1 MIAFLL
7 RRIATFLATLA
18 IASVVIFAALELLP
32 GDPAQIM
39 LGIDAPPDALEAL
52 QKKLGV
58 DRPVVERYFTWIGG
72 LVVGDMGESFT
83 YVMPVSDLIMTRLGV
98 TLPLALL
105 AALISVLIGVPVGL
119 YAAANHKTPRDYG
132 VMIFGQLGIAIPN
145 FWFAILLVLVFSI
158 YLGWFPAGGFP
169 GWDAGFWPAI
179 KALILPAFSLAIVE
193 AAIFARISRSAVLDV
208 LREDFVRTA
217 RAKGLSRKSTLVK
230 HVLRNAMIPIITIC
244 GLELSSL
251 LVGTI
256 VIEQVFNIPGLGRL
270 VFQSL
275 TQLDLMVVKN
285 LIMLLVALVVFINLV
300 VDLLYAVI
308 DPRLKHQGH

>member
-1 MIAFLL
+1 MLTFLL
-7 RRIATFLATLA
+7 RRLATFAATLA

-32 GDPAQIM
+32 GDPAQVM
-39 LGIDAPPDALEAL
+39 LGIDAPPEVVTAL

-58 DRPVVERYFTWIGG
+58 DRPVVERYFSWIAG
-72 LVVGDMGESFT
+72 LAVGDMGESFT
-83 YVMPVSDLIMTRLGV
+83 YVMPINELIMSRLAV

-105 AALISVLIGVPVGL
+105 AALLSIVIGVPIGL
-119 YAAANHKTPRDYG
+119 YAAAHHKTPRDYG
-132 VMIFGQLGIAIPN
+132 VMVFGQFGIAIPN
-145 FWFAILLVLVFSI
+145 FWFAILLILVFSV

-169 GWDAGFWPAI
+169 GWSAGFWPAL
-179 KALILPAFSLAIVE
+179 KSLFLPALALAIVE

-217 RAKGLSRKSTLVK
+217 RAKGLNRRATLIK
-230 HVLRNAMIPIITIC
+230 HVLRNALIPIVTIC
-244 GLELSSL
+244 GLEVSSL

-308 DPRLKHQGH
+308 DPRLKQGH

>member
-1 MIAFLL
+1 
-7 RRIATFLATLA
+7 
-18 IASVVIFAALELLP
+18 
-32 GDPAQIM
+32 
-39 LGIDAPPDALEAL
+39 
-52 QKKLGV
+52 
-58 DRPVVERYFTWIGG
+58 
-72 LVVGDMGESFT
+72 
-83 YVMPVSDLIMTRLGV
+83 
-98 TLPLALL
+98 
-105 AALISVLIGVPVGL
+105 
-119 YAAANHKTPRDYG
+119 
-132 VMIFGQLGIAIPN
+132 
-145 FWFAILLVLVFSI
+145 
-158 YLGWFPAGGFP
+158 
-169 GWDAGFWPAI
+169 
-179 KALILPAFSLAIVE
+179 
-193 AAIFARISRSAVLDV
+193 VLDV

-230 HVLRNAMIPIITIC
+230 HVLRNAMIPIITVC

>member
-1 MIAFLL
+1 MLTFLL
-7 RRIATFLATLA
+7 RRLATFAATLA

-32 GDPAQIM
+32 GDPAQVM
-39 LGIDAPPDALEAL
+39 LGIDAPPEVVTAL

-58 DRPVVERYFTWIGG
+58 DRPVVERYFSWIAG
-72 LVVGDMGESFT
+72 LAVGDMGESFT
-83 YVMPVSDLIMTRLGV
+83 YVMPINELIMSRLAV
-98 TLPLALL
+98 TLPLALF
-105 AALISVLIGVPVGL
+105 AAVLSIVIGVPIGL
-119 YAAANHKTPRDYG
+119 YAAAHHKTPRDYG
-132 VMIFGQLGIAIPN
+132 VMVFGQLGIAIPN
-145 FWFAILLVLVFSI
+145 FWFAILLILVFSV

-169 GWDAGFWPAI
+169 GWSAGFWPAL
-179 KALILPAFSLAIVE
+179 KSLFLPALALAIVE

-217 RAKGLSRKSTLVK
+217 RAKGLNRRATLIK
-230 HVLRNAMIPIITIC
+230 HVLRNALIPIVTIC
-244 GLELSSL
+244 GLEVSSL

-308 DPRLKHQGH
+308 DPRLKQGH

>member
-1 MIAFLL
+1 MSIYLI
-7 RRIATFLATLA
+7 RRLAIFLATLLV
-18 IASVVIFAALELLP
+18 ASVIVFLALELLP

-39 LGIDAPPDALEAL
+39 LGIDAPADAVAAL
-52 QKKLGV
+52 RAKLGV
-58 DRPVVERYFTWIGG
+58 DQPVLQRYLDWIGG
-72 LVVGDMGESFT
+72 SLTGDFGESFT
-83 YVMPVSDLIMTRLGV
+83 YFMPVGELIATRLGV

-105 AALISVLIGVPVGL
+105 AALLSILIGVPVGI
-119 YAAANHKTPRDYG
+119 YAAARHRSAGDYG

-145 FWFAILLVLVFSI
+145 FWFAILLILVFSI

-169 GWDAGFWPAI
+169 GWEAGFWPAI
-179 KALILPAFSLAIVE
+179 QALILPAFSLAIVE
-193 AAIFARISRSAVLDV
+193 AAIFARITRSAVLDV

-217 RAKGLSRKSTLVK
+217 RAKGLSRRAALIK
-230 HVLRNAMIPIITIC
+230 HVLRNALIPIVTIG
-244 GLELSSL
+244 GLEMSSL

-275 TQLDLMVVKN
+275 TQLDLVVVKT
-285 LIMLLVALVVFINLV
+285 LVMLLVALVILINLV

-308 DPRLKHQGH
+308 DPRLRHRRT